1 MTKKTSVMKSTHF
14 KKSLSEEENQAELL
28 KDVLKATIE
37 LNNIIV
43 TLKNNLENLNNE
55 IIKLI
60 SNIINKNTPVL
71 YNGIC
76 ILI

>member
-1 MTKKTSVMKSTHF
+1 MGDNGILDEEGTFSE
-14 KKSLSEEENQAELL
+14 SLSEEEENQAEQL

-55 IIKLI
+55 IIKLT
-60 SNIINKNTPVL
+60 SNIINKNNTV
-71 YNGIC
+71 
-76 ILI
+76 

>member
-1 MTKKTSVMKSTHF
+1 MGDEENFSDEEHTLSG
-14 KKSLSEEENQAELL
+14 SLSEDESQAEQL

-55 IIKLI
+55 IIKLT
-60 SNIINKNTPVL
+60 SNIINKNNTV
-71 YNGIC
+71 
-76 ILI
+76 

>member
-1 MTKKTSVMKSTHF
+1 MGD
-14 KKSLSEEENQAELL
+14 EENISDEEKTFSEWLSDGEGNQTEQL

-55 IIKLI
+55 IIKLT
-60 SNIINKNTPVL
+60 SNIINFDYVVNKNNTV
-71 YNGIC
+71 
-76 ILI
+76 

>member
-1 MTKKTSVMKSTHF
+1 MGDNRFSDEEGTFSE
-14 KKSLSEEENQAELL
+14 SLSEEEENQAEQL

-55 IIKLI
+55 II
-60 SNIINKNTPVL
+60 
-71 YNGIC
+71 
-76 ILI
+76 